1 MSNAK
6 TNRNDCPDCDSLTR
20 RDFLKT
26 TVGTVAAA
34 SVAAAGIITVTPR
47 AGYAAAASPSLATAS
62 QPETLVATLYKTLN
76 EEQRKVV
83 AFPFDHQLRR
93 QVNNNWFITKKPIKE
108 LFNPEQQAIIRDIFN
123 GMHSPE
129 YAEKVM
135 KQVEHDNGED
145 GGFGSCAVAMFGEP
159 ATGGKDSKFEF
170 VLTGRHVTRR
180 CDGNSVAGAAFGGPI
195 FYGHQAGGAFN
206 EKADHPGNI
215 YWYQAMRAN
224 EVFKALDGKQQKL
237 ALRGDPRKEEA
248 TKTVRLAGKKEQI
261 NGLPVAELS
270 RDQKEL
276 VRKVMGDVLA
286 PFRKADVDEALALIE
301 KSGGIDQLSMSFF
314 NNEGM
319 DVGKDGVWD
328 VWQIEGPTML
338 WYFRG
343 APHVHTWVH
352 IRDSAEE
359 V

>member
-1 MSNAK
+1 MSNAQ
-6 TNRNDCPDCDSLTR
+6 TNRTLCPDCDSLTR

-26 TVGTVAAA
+26 TVGTVAVA
-34 SVAAAGIITVTPR
+34 SATAAGIITVTPR
-47 AGYAAAASPSLATAS
+47 SAYAAEASSSLATAS
-62 QPETLVATLYKTLN
+62 QPETLVASLYKTLN
-76 EEQRKVV
+76 EEQKKLV
-83 AFPFDHQLRR
+83 AFPFDHPLRR
-93 QVNNNWFITKKPIKE
+93 QVNNNWFITKKGIKE
-108 LFNPEQQAIIRDIFN
+108 LLNPDQQAMVRDIFN
-123 GMHSPE
+123 AMHSPE
-129 YAEKVM
+129 YVEKVM

-145 GGFGSCAVAMFGEP
+145 GGFGSCAIAMFGEP
-159 ATGGKDSKFEF
+159 ATQNKDSKFEF

-215 YWYQAMRAN
+215 YWYQAVRAN
-224 EVFKALDGKQQKL
+224 EVFKSLDGKQQQM

-248 TKTVRLAGKKEQI
+248 TKTVKLAGKKELI
-261 NGLPVAELS
+261 KGLPVAELS

-319 DVGKDGVWD
+319 DVGKDGIWD

-352 IRDSAEE
+352 IRDSADE